1 MKLLHTADLHVGDSR
16 NLPGY
21 LERQRAMLYWLTEQ
35 AERHEVDAVLI
46 AGDVFDTK
54 HVLPRERDM
63 FMEWLLDHD
72 RTALDAEFVT
82 IMIGG
87 NHDEIESGYTHLHGL
102 KRLMQRNVLQRTVVV
117 DVHAQCLPFQSLRD
131 PNAERMWLACL
142 PSAGYKGD
150 ELSTAVR
157 AFRSSLDL
165 KAEKS
170 GEPVRYFVVMAHEP
184 VAGATTESG
193 GYRARGPTIDRSLNV
208 TYWALGDI
216 HKPYQQ
222 MAPNA
227 WYPGSPIQHEFGDV
241 SSERG
246 CLLVDLD
253 DPTNPVPLQVDGV
266 VPLITLYDRP
276 DTWPTDAIVRFEGT
290 AEEIAD
296 THFPDNVVAFKPL
309 VEVETRARETVAIDL
324 AGYAILEGLD
334 DVLTEQGVPPERWE
348 AVGDMLRNALD
359 ASR

>member
-16 NLPGY
+16 NLPNY

-35 AERHEVDAVLI
+35 AKQHEVDAVLI
-46 AGDVFDTK
+46 AGDIFDTK

-72 RTALDAEFVT
+72 RAAFKSEFVT

-87 NHDEIESGYTHLHGL
+87 NHDEIEAGYTHLHGL

-117 DVHAQCLPFQSLRD
+117 DVHAQCLPVQSLRD
-131 PNAERMWLACL
+131 PDAERMWVACM
-142 PSAGYKGD
+142 PAANYRGD

-170 GEPVRYFVVMAHEP
+170 GEPIHYFVVMAHEAI
-184 VAGATTESG
+184 VGATNEMG
-193 GYRARGPTIDRSLNV
+193 NYRARGPRLDTKLDV

-216 HKPYQQ
+216 HKPYQA

-241 SSERG
+241 STERG

-253 DPTNPVPLQVDGV
+253 DPTNPRRLQVEGV
-266 VPLITLYDRP
+266 VPLITLYDKP
-276 DTWPTDAIVRFEGT
+276 DEWPTDAIVRFEGT

-309 VEVETRARETVAIDL
+309 VEVENLSREAIAIDL

-334 DVLTEQGVPPERWE
+334 DVLLEQAVPPERWE

-359 ASR
+359 ACR